1 MLVLVVWQSIYR
13 PLVLVKFAVF
23 WGNFGDW
30 KFADLSEEK
39 SKSQK

>member
-1 MLVLVVWQSIYR
+1 MLVLVAWQSIYR
-13 PLVLVKFAVF
+13 SLALVKRAIFL
-23 WGNFGDW
+23 GNFGDW